1 MPRIN
6 IELPV
11 YFQCRKECSKCCEI
25 NGGYVFVTDTNIKKI
40 ARFLKLTPQEVI
52 RRHTYAVGEKRSLKD
67 RDGKA
72 CIFLNEEGK
81 CGIYPVRP
89 LQCRTF
95 PFWPQNVKS
104 EKRWQQVMDDCP
116 GIGEGKPYGRDD
128 IEAVFNG
135 AAVDSEK

>member
-6 IELPV
+6 IPLPV
-11 YFQCRKECSKCCEI
+11 LFRCRDDCSRCCEI
-25 NGGYVFVTDTNIKKI
+25 NGGYVFVNAANIHRI
-40 ARFLKLTPQEVI
+40 ARFLKRSEAEVI
-52 RRHTYAVGEKRSLKD
+52 QEFTYPVGEKRSLKD

-72 CIFLNEEGK
+72 CIFLDTRGR
-81 CGIYPVRP
+81 CSIYPVRP

-104 EKRWQQVMDDCP
+104 EKRWHQVMEDCP
-116 GIGEGKPYGRDD
+116 GIGEGKSYNKEA

-135 AAVDSEK
+135 APVNSEK